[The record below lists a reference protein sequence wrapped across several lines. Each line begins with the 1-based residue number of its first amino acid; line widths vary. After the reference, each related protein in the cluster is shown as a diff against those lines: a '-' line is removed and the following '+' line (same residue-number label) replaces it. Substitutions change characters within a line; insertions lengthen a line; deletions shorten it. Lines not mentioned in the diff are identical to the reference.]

1 MCRTPVTQSYDQ
13 KFWQSISGRAVKDR
27 RPIILADVTRDL
39 DNIYFDLA
47 KHEVPCSFV
56 SVPRLMREKAVGVI
70 DSYMSVL
77 DSFTTEEV
85 LLMQTI
91 AKQAA
96 IAPLNIPPSSNRL

>member
-1 MCRTPVTQSYDQ
+1 
-13 KFWQSISGRAVKDR
+13 
-27 RPIILADVTRDL
+27 
-39 DNIYFDLA
+39 
-47 KHEVPCSFV
+47 
-56 SVPRLMREKAVGVI
+56 MREKAVGVI